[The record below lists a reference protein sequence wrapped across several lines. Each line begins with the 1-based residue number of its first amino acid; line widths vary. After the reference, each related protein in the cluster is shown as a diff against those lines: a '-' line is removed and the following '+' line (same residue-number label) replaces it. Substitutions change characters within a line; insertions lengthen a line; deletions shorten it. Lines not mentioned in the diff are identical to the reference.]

1 MATATLP
8 LPAMSKARNG
18 THVPASPDAPTA
30 ILTTVTPQM
39 ARDWLAAA
47 HPNRPLSRARVKT
60 IARAITA
67 SLWQVNGGTLVLC
80 PEFRLLDGRHRC
92 LAIVDAGRSVQTFV
106 VCGIDP
112 ACFGTMDQ
120 GGKRSGADVLAIAG
134 NPQAQTLASA
144 LRWCWRYEHQQMLSA
159 TIPLLDYELPGYL
172 AQHPDPHHECLVGRS
187 CSKPCS
193 PLGPPRCS
201 TCGCTP
207 RILGSPRRSFMALAS
222 GLELTASDPV
232 YLVRERY
239 IALGRALYHTA
250 VVERAAAIV
259 RAWNGSPRRPAAAAG
274 QVGRHERDVSGD
286 RVTHAGSRGRPLAAL
301 HPPRASL
308 RVRRRLRHGPSGPWV
323 HATATGAG
331 TRQPTAWDLSVPMP
345 RLDTS

>member
-1 MATATLP
+1 MATATMA
-8 LPAMSKARNG
+8 LPAMSEALNG
-18 THVPASPDAPTA
+18 THIPTA
-30 ILTTVTPQM
+30 SQDEPTAVLTTVTPQM

-47 HPNRPLSRARVKT
+47 HPNRPVSRARVKT

-67 SLWQVNGGTLVLC
+67 GLWQTNGQTIVLC

-106 VCGIDP
+106 VCGVDP
-112 ACFGTMDQ
+112 ACFLTMDQ

-134 NPQAQTLASA
+134 NPHAQTLASA

-172 AQHPDPHHECLVGRS
+172 AQHPTLITSVSWGLMLKALLPAGAATMLHMRMHAQDPGLAKAVF
-187 CSKPCS
+187 
-193 PLGPPRCS
+193 L
-201 TCGCTP
+201 
-207 RILGSPRRSFMALAS
+207 ALAS

-239 IALGRALYHTA
+239 ISLGRALYHTA

-259 RAWNGSPRRPAAAAG
+259 RAWNGRR
-274 QVGRHERDVSGD
+274 
-286 RVTHAGSRGRPLAAL
+286 RGRPM
-301 HPPRASL
+301 PQ
-308 RVRRRLRHGPSGPWV
+308 GKW
-323 HATATGAG
+323 AG
-331 TRQPTAWDLSVPMP
+331 TSAQFPTVE
-345 RLDTS
+345 